1 MVSKLDIS
9 ILLLEDDEKI
19 RKSLAR
25 TLSIKITN
33 VFEVEN
39 PRAAL
44 EILKKHKID
53 LIVSD
58 IEMPEMDG
66 LTFVET
72 LRKSN
77 FNMPVII
84 TSAYTNPEYFK
95 KAIDLKIDKYITKP
109 VKLNDLFD
117 AIDNSYTKIRNE
129 ELQNKNS
136 ELEEKIFD
144 YQSRMSSIGE
154 MVGNISHQWRQPL
167 TTISTVLTELK
178 FMKELDDLSDELFFE
193 DINIIQSNIMQMSQT
208 MDDFRELIMGDKSP
222 ETFNVYNQIEQI
234 LNISK
239 AVIVTN
245 FIKLDF
251 QGDKDISIVNL
262 KNALTQAMLN
272 IINNAKDALLNID
285 EDDRLIV
292 INLYKLDD
300 KIIINIKDSAGGIP
314 NDNTDK
320 VFEVLYTTKEDKG
333 TGIGLYMTRKLIEEK
348 MKGKI
353 TVENETFEY
362 EQKTYTGASFSIMLP
377 L

>member
-1 MVSKLDIS
+1 MVTKLDIS

-19 RKSLAR
+19 RNSLAR
-25 TLSIKITN
+25 TLGIKIAN

-44 EILKKHKID
+44 DILKQHKID

-77 FNMPVII
+77 FQMPVII

-109 VKLNDLFD
+109 VKLTDLFE
-117 AIDNSYTKIRNE
+117 AIDNSYNKIKNE
-129 ELQNKNS
+129 ELKNKN
-136 ELEEKIFD
+136 EALEQKLFD

-154 MVGNISHQWRQPL
+154 MIGNISHQWRQPL

-178 FMKELDDLSDELFFE
+178 FMKEFDDLSDELFFE
-193 DINIIQSNIMQMSQT
+193 DIKIIQDNISQMSQT
-208 MDDFRELIMGDKSP
+208 MDDFRELIMGDKGP
-222 ETFNVYNQIEQI
+222 ETFNVYNQISQI

-245 FIKLDF
+245 FIKLDYK
-251 QGDKDISIVNL
+251 GDKEITVVNL

-272 IINNAKDALLNID
+272 IINNAKDALLSVN
-285 EDDRLIV
+285 EDDRFII
-292 INLYKLDD
+292 INFYKEES
-300 KIIINIKDSAGGIP
+300 KIIINIKDTAGGIP
-314 NDNTDK
+314 DDTLDK
-320 VFEVLYTTKEDKG
+320 VFEILYTTKKDKG
-333 TGIGLYMTRKLIEEK
+333 TGIGLYMTKKLIEEK
-348 MKGKI
+348 MNGEI
-353 TVENETFEY
+353 SVENEIFEY
-362 EQKTYTGASFSIMLP
+362 EQKTYKGASFSIKLP